1 MPIDEDMNVNP
12 EYEDKKGADLDELG
26 QLEAQMDKLQIKM
39 IGKDGDDEEDAEKYD
54 AEESSEDE
62 LDLDPN
68 DFQPS
73 KRHQNYTSIE
83 ERAREDMEFRDEVDT
98 PLDMNARD

>member
-1 MPIDEDMNVNP
+1 
-12 EYEDKKGADLDELG
+12 
-26 QLEAQMDKLQIKM
+26 M
-39 IGKDGDDEEDAEKYD
+39 IGKEDDDEVEKYD

-73 KRHQNYTSIE
+73 KKHLNYTSIE
-83 ERAREDMEFRDEVDT
+83 ERAREDMEFWDEVDT
-98 PLDMNARD
+98 PLDKNARDRF

>member
-1 MPIDEDMNVNP
+1 V
-12 EYEDKKGADLDELG
+12 
-26 QLEAQMDKLQIKM
+26 
-39 IGKDGDDEEDAEKYD
+39 IGKEDDDEVEKYD

-73 KRHQNYTSIE
+73 KKHLNYTSIE
-83 ERAREDMEFRDEVDT
+83 ERAREDMEF
-98 PLDMNARD
+98 

>member
-1 MPIDEDMNVNP
+1 VNP

-26 QLEAQMDKLQIKM
+26 QLEAQMEKLQIK
-39 IGKDGDDEEDAEKYD
+39 IVGKEGDDEEAERFD
-54 AEESSEDE
+54 AEESSEEE

-73 KRHQNYTSIE
+73 KRHLNYTSIE
-83 ERAREDMEFRDEVDT
+83 ERAREDMDFRDEVDT
-98 PLDMNARD
+98 PIDMNARD